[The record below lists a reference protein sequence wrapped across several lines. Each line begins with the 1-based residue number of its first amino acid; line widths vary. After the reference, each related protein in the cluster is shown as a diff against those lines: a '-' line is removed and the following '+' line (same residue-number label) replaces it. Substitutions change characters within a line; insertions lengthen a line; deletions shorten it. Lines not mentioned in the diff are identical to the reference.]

1 MIWIGYPMLLHVIVS
16 VGSFSSSFPLFLSSY
31 FLPSKCIFVCAASEL
46 NQMAWLLK
54 TVAVELKVTATHMH
68 HSQLGNLVNLLVRE
82 QGEEMVAVS
91 VEEDMPSEVTE
102 MATIMQLSHYL
113 TTPSGEFIDKSLS
126 FICNIFKY
134 MHQNLAEIFMLNP
147 S

>member
-1 MIWIGYPMLLHVIVS
+1 
-16 VGSFSSSFPLFLSSY
+16 
-31 FLPSKCIFVCAASEL
+31 
-46 NQMAWLLK
+46 MAWLLK

-91 VEEDMPSEVTE
+91 VEENAPSEVTE

-113 TTPSGEFIDKSLS
+113 ATPSSEFVYKFLLVIYR
-126 FICNIFKY
+126 IFKY
-134 MHQNLAEIFMLNP
+134 IQQNPAEIFYAKQLLREKAVFEFLCLAYFLIYCLRCN
-147 S
+147 

>member
-1 MIWIGYPMLLHVIVS
+1 M
-16 VGSFSSSFPLFLSSY
+16 GSFSFCFPLF
-31 FLPSKCIFVCAASEL
+31 FVKLHYVVTFPAYAASQL

-91 VEEDMPSEVTE
+91 VEENVPSEVTE
-102 MATIMQLSHYL
+102 IATIMQLSHYL
-113 TTPSGEFIDKSLS
+113 ATPSSEFIYRFVIYL
-126 FICNIFKY
+126 
-134 MHQNLAEIFMLNP
+134 
-147 S
+147 